1 MAYVSSIQ
9 RIIDINSHCVRIGVN
24 RPSSYTGQITYGPS
38 QFNKTV
44 IPAEYHKYVNRRDGD
59 GDGMDAYLLDTP
71 QEEILQGRP
80 IKFDFTNEFKEGR
93 PILHVQKLGAKHPNG
108 SFFNILA
115 WGVSVDSMLESID
128 KYTGMYDRN
137 GIHVCD
143 LGGVRQLFTLQT
155 MIIKDLQEK
164 VNALTPQEQKP
175 NMEDPEPR
183 MGVQTLQT
191 SLEEKPDP
199 FEEEVQ
205 RRLAKELYE
214 QRVNAEVQRR
224 LAAMSASKAEDGI
237 NKVFEEWK
245 EVPIFKNLASL
256 LNPKN
261 VTTDG
266 A

>member
-1 MAYVSSIQ
+1 
-9 RIIDINSHCVRIGVN
+9 
-24 RPSSYTGQITYGPS
+24 
-38 QFNKTV
+38 
-44 IPAEYHKYVNRRDGD
+44 
-59 GDGMDAYLLDTP
+59 MDVYMLDTP

-93 PILHVQKLGAKHPNG
+93 PILRVQKLAVKRPVGGFFDDIWDVNMETLTNMMSTMEGSAYKHNFGPHAG
-108 SFFNILA
+108 
-115 WGVSVDSMLESID
+115 
-128 KYTGMYDRN
+128 
-137 GIHVCD
+137 GIIGLCSTNWVYKLCYI
-143 LGGVRQLFTLQT
+143 QT
-155 MIIKDLQEK
+155 VLIKDLQEK

-175 NMEDPEPR
+175 
-183 MGVQTLQT
+183 VV
-191 SLEEKPDP
+191 EEMSDP

-214 QRVNAEVQRR
+214 QRINAEVQRR
-224 LAAMSASKAEDGI
+224 LAALSASKAEDGI